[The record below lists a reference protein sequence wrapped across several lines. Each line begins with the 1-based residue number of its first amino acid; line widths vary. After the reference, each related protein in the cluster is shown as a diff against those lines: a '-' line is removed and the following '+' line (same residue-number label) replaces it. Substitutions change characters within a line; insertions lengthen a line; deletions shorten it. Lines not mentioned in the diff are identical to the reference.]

1 MAMAVA
7 SCLLPNT
14 AFAGTKSITRV
25 DDPIVIECKDF
36 ESLFKTPVHRLA
48 LMARRGESWAPI
60 PFQIDQKK
68 PDGGYAFTSGPEA
81 SVDPDPNLDGNDEL
95 VFMVKDTGD
104 SAGSGDD
111 GARPKGAGSGVEI
124 EIIDPKNHAR
134 GWAYMFRFPG
144 KAPRSDADYIRVE
157 IDRAKQYR
165 KVISYE
171 YVMGGPLDR
180 VYPDMIAAYELPSGK
195 PGLDVL
201 DRLKMRGEAIII
213 GDIRIPF
220 EFGDMVKAEDMGYID
235 GPVRVLHL
243 ADGYLEFAG
252 FIRVS
257 GQGRSLISYYVNHMI
272 WPMVMEVP
280 MDTISGLIKDL
291 RFHGFLDFN
300 SDVYGSHPF
309 SAANPYNHDVVLDG
323 RMSEAEKNLDRKT
336 EVFWIAGFGPQG
348 AMLNRMFMVPDQPH
362 IKQVT
367 YFLDDETKNDP
378 PEQFPGVTGVGYE
391 IQGFSEELGQ
401 PASVSYQY
409 YYYMGKLKP
418 EEVDRILD
426 ILDHPV
432 TVIVRPVGPLE

>member
-1 MAMAVA
+1 MAMAVT
-7 SCLLPNT
+7 SCLLSNT
-14 AFAGTKSITRV
+14 AWAETKSITRV
-25 DDPIVIECKDF
+25 DDPIVIECRDF
-36 ESLFKTPVHRLA
+36 ESLFNTPVERLA
-48 LMARRGESWAPI
+48 LMALREGYWAPV

-68 PDGGYAFTSGPEA
+68 PGGGYAFTSGPEA

-104 SAGSGDD
+104 RAEG
-111 GARPKGAGSGVEI
+111 GARPERAQAGVEI
-124 EIIDPKNHAR
+124 EIIDPKNGDK

-144 KAPRSDADYIRVE
+144 KAPRSEVDYIRVE
-157 IDRAKQYR
+157 IDEAGQYR

-171 YVMGGPLDR
+171 YIMGGPLDR
-180 VYPDMIAAYELPSGK
+180 VYPDMIAAYELPGGG

-220 EFGDMVKAEDMGYID
+220 EFGDMVKAEDVGYID

-257 GQGRSLISYYVNHMI
+257 GQGRSLVSYYVNHMI

-280 MDTISGLIKDL
+280 MENLSGLIKDI
-291 RFHGFLDFN
+291 RFYGFMDFN

-309 SAANPYNHDVVLDG
+309 NAPNPFNQEVVLDG
-323 RMSEAEKNLDRKT
+323 RMSEAEKKLDRKT
-336 EVFWIAGFGPQG
+336 EVSWIAGFGPQG
-348 AMLNRMFMVPDQPH
+348 AMLNRLFMVPDQPR

-401 PASVSYQY
+401 PASVAYQY
-409 YYYMGKLKP
+409 YYYLGKLKP
-418 EEVDRILD
+418 EEVNRVLD

-432 TVIVRPVGPLE
+432 TVTVRPAGPVE